1 MIQIVLSEFSIGGN
15 PTVSSVETLTA
26 PTRPNIVAFLLS
38 SQPTLFFFLFFF
50 SFLLPHSIRPSWHL

>member
-50 SFLLPHSIRPSWHL
+50 LLSSSS